1 MTCVLGLDIGTTSIK
16 AVLFDVNKGQ
26 IISTARKPTPSNHP
40 QPTFTEHDPESLW
53 LCVAECI
60 KEASKGYAVSGV
72 SISSFAEAG
81 LPLDENGNSLY
92 PIIAWY
98 DPRSQPQVDELLD
111 KHSEEQIYQITG
123 QKPGFSFA
131 LMKILWLFENFPNIR
146 TKIKYWVSVPDYI
159 LFRMTGGKFTDF
171 TQASRTLLFDQSKKT
186 WSHPMLQIAK
196 LDTSMLPE
204 VVPSGTVIGAT
215 LKSIADVTSLPA
227 STPCSVGGHDH
238 LCGAFASGGIK
249 PGVFIDS
256 MGTSQAVMAITD
268 KYEVIGVVKDQGYVN
283 YVHIL
288 PSLYLLKGG
297 LKVGGKAVE
306 WFKGAFRDIDERSAT
321 KLDLSAV
328 RNKPLWLPFFYG
340 SGTPDRQPTNRAVLF
355 GLNIDHSKEDVYRA
369 LMEGFAFWLKE
380 NIDALVKIT
389 GNTPGKI
396 IAIGGT
402 NQNTLLQKIKA
413 SVLNMPLILPSIP
426 EASAVG
432 AALLA
437 AYGCG
442 IVKSYDEA
450 VKLVKYQ
457 RKVIEPDSEM
467 VPVFLSRYQN
477 GYIPLR
483 KSLSAL
489 QNNLYGNWEK

>member
-26 IISTARKPTPSNHP
+26 IISSARRPTPSNHP

-60 KEASKGYAVSGV
+60 KEASKGYSVAGV

-81 LPLDENGNSLY
+81 LPLDKDGKPLY
-92 PIIAWY
+92 PIIAWH
-98 DPRSQPQVDELLD
+98 DPRSKPQADELLN
-111 KHSEEQIYQITG
+111 KRSEEQIYQITG
-123 QKPGFSFA
+123 QKPGFSFG

-146 TKIKYWVSVPDYI
+146 TKIKNWVSVPDYI
-159 LFRMTGGKFTDF
+159 LFRMTGEKFTDF

-186 WSHPMLQIAK
+186 WSHPMLQIAN

-204 VVPSGTVIGAT
+204 VVPSGTVIGTT
-215 LKSIADVTSLPA
+215 LKSISDVTGLPA
-227 STPCSVGGHDH
+227 GIPCSVGGHDH
-238 LCGAFASGGIK
+238 LCGAFASGGVK

-268 KYEVIGVVKDQGYVN
+268 KYEMTEGITDQGYVN
-283 YVHIL
+283 YVHIN
-288 PSLYLLKGG
+288 PSLYLVKGG
-297 LKVGGKAVE
+297 LKAGGKAVE
-306 WFKGAFRDIDERSAT
+306 YFNEIFRDIEERSAI
-321 KLDLSAV
+321 KLDLSAI
-328 RNKPLWLPFFYG
+328 RNKPLWLPFFQG

-355 GLNIDHSKEDVYRA
+355 GLNIDHNKEDIYRA
-369 LMEGFAFWLKE
+369 LMEGFAFWLKA

-389 GNTPGKI
+389 GNTPGKM

-402 NQNTLLQKIKA
+402 NQNALLQKIKA
-413 SVLNMPLILPSIP
+413 SVLNMPLIIPSIP

-442 IVKSYDEA
+442 IVKSYNEA
-450 VKLVKYQ
+450 VKSVKYQ

-467 VPVFLSRYQN
+467 VPIFLSRYRN

-483 KSLSAL
+483 KSLSTL
-489 QNNLYGNWEK
+489 QNDLYRN

>member
-26 IISTARKPTPSNHP
+26 IISSARKPTPSNHP

-60 KEASKGYAVSGV
+60 KEASKGYSVAGV

-81 LPLDENGNSLY
+81 LPLDNDGDFLY
-92 PIIAWY
+92 PVIAWH
-98 DPRSQPQVDELLD
+98 DPRSQTQIDKLLN
-111 KHSEEQIYQITG
+111 KRSEEQIYQITG
-123 QKPGFSFA
+123 QKPGFSFG
-131 LMKILWLFENFPNIR
+131 LIKILWLFENFPNIR
-146 TKIKYWVSVPDYI
+146 TKMKCWMSVPDYI
-159 LFRMTGGKFTDF
+159 LFRMTGEKFTDF

-186 WSHPMLQIAK
+186 WSHPMLQIAD

-215 LKSIADVTSLPA
+215 LKSIANITGLPA
-227 STPCSVGGHDH
+227 GTPCSVGGHDH
-238 LCGAFASGGIK
+238 LCGAFASGGVK

-268 KYEVIGVVKDQGYVN
+268 KYEMTEGITDQGYVN
-283 YVHIL
+283 YVHIN
-288 PSLYLLKGG
+288 PSLYLVKGG
-297 LKVGGKAVE
+297 LKAGGKAVE
-306 WFKGAFRDIDERSAT
+306 WFNGMFRDIEERSAI

-328 RNKPLWLPFFYG
+328 RNKPLWLPFFQG

-355 GLNIDHSKEDVYRA
+355 GLNIDHNKEDIYRA

-380 NIDALVKIT
+380 NIDSLVKIT

-402 NQNTLLQKIKA
+402 NQNALLQKIKA
-413 SVLNMPLILPSIP
+413 SVLNMPLIIPSIP

-450 VKLVKYQ
+450 VKSVKYQ

-467 VPVFLSRYQN
+467 VPIFLSRYRN

-489 QNNLYGNWEK
+489 QNDLYRN